1 MAEFK
6 SNLKDRIN
14 EFISFKRSVGKK
26 YVNAE
31 YYISYLDQV
40 NLELGN
46 YDYLTKEVLEIA
58 VNTLASRFVTPGKNF
73 YSIFRELGKYLNII
87 DGKSCLL
94 ADKYKPK
101 KYRANVYL
109 FSNEEIREFFT
120 TLDRMTEESGKLTMY
135 ITQAVFY
142 VMYFCGIRCVE
153 ARMLKTEDV
162 NIDEMYF
169 IIRNSKNH
177 NDRKLFITD
186 EVIKVL
192 KSLDG
197 RLSMIIPDRTYFFSI
212 YVNGY
217 LSSQFISTNFRKVW
231 TSAGMSMNVTPR
243 PRAYDFRH
251 HFACANIMKWMNEGK
266 DVHAMLPYLMTY
278 MGHSSLE
285 STYYYIHLIP
295 EFFSKYN
302 ELSSISN
309 ELLPEVEDYEV

>member
-1 MAEFK
+1 MVEFK
-6 SNLKDRIN
+6 SNLKDRLN
-14 EFISFKRSVGKK
+14 DFISFKRSIGKK
-26 YVNAE
+26 YVHEE
-31 YYISYLDQV
+31 YYLKYVDKV
-40 NLELGN
+40 NLEIGN
-46 YDYLTKEVLEIA
+46 LDYLTQEVAETT
-58 VNTLASRFVTPGKNF
+58 VNRINSREKSPGRSY
-73 YSIFRELGKYLNII
+73 YSVFRELGKYLNII
-87 DGKSCLL
+87 DGKSYILK
-94 ADKYKPK
+94 DDYKAK
-101 KYRANVYL
+101 RYHANVYL

-135 ITQAVFY
+135 IIQAVFY

-231 TSAGMSMNVTPR
+231 TSAGMSMDVTPR

-251 HFACANIMKWMNEGK
+251 HFACANIMRWMNEGK

>member
-6 SNLKDRIN
+6 SNLKDRLN

-109 FSNEEIREFFT
+109 FSNEEISR
-120 TLDRMTEESGKLTMY
+120 
-135 ITQAVFY
+135 
-142 VMYFCGIRCVE
+142 
-153 ARMLKTEDV
+153 
-162 NIDEMYF
+162 
-169 IIRNSKNH
+169 
-177 NDRKLFITD
+177 
-186 EVIKVL
+186 
-192 KSLDG
+192 
-197 RLSMIIPDRTYFFSI
+197 
-212 YVNGY
+212 
-217 LSSQFISTNFRKVW
+217 
-231 TSAGMSMNVTPR
+231 
-243 PRAYDFRH
+243 
-251 HFACANIMKWMNEGK
+251 
-266 DVHAMLPYLMTY
+266 
-278 MGHSSLE
+278 
-285 STYYYIHLIP
+285 
-295 EFFSKYN
+295 
-302 ELSSISN
+302 
-309 ELLPEVEDYEV
+309 